1 MTTKVRL
8 IARASKPGKHFA
20 VCVDNGEYAASLEPG
35 KLYPVIPDR
44 DAEKHHLL
52 RIIDESGEDY
62 LFPAHYF
69 KLVTLPPTLS
79 RLLRSK
85 AVA

>member
-8 IARASKPGKHFA
+8 IARASERGRHFA
-20 VCVDNGEYAASLEPG
+20 LCVDNGEYPASLEPG
-35 KLYPVIPDR
+35 KLYPVIPER
-44 DAEKHHLL
+44 DAEKHRLL

-62 LFPAHYF
+62 LFPAQYF

-79 RLLRSK
+79 RLLRTK